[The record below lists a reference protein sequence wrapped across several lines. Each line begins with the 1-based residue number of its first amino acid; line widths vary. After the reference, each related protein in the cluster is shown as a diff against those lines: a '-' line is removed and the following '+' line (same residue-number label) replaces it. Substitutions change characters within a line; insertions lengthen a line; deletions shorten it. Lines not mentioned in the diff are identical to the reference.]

1 MMLQLNYEKYR
12 GMLQQKR
19 MELEGNIRQ
28 RDGLAI
34 EKSPDLLDEVQLA
47 AERELVVISRD
58 LESGLLR
65 EVRSALERLK
75 DGSFGVCLSCEEP
88 IAPRRLN
95 AVPWASHCLS
105 CQEAIDVESG
115 RAVGAAGASGG
126 EDRFEL
132 PRAA

>member
-1 MMLQLNYEKYR
+1 MMLKLDFEKYKELLR
-12 GMLQQKR
+12 QKQT
-19 MELEGNIRQ
+19 ELERTVRQ

-34 EKSPDLLDEVQLA
+34 EKSPDLLDEVQSA
-47 AERELVVISRD
+47 ADRELVVLSRD

-65 EVRSALERLK
+65 EVRAALERLK
-75 DGSFGVCLSCEEP
+75 EGSFGICLSCEEP

-105 CQEAIDVESG
+105 CQEALDQVNG
-115 RAVGAAGASGG
+115 RNAGAGRSD
-126 EDRFEL
+126 EADELML

>member
-1 MMLQLNYEKYR
+1 MMLKLDFERYR
-12 GMLQQKR
+12 EILQQKR

-75 DGSFGVCLSCEEP
+75 DGSFGVCLTCEES

-105 CQEAIDVESG
+105 CQEAIDQASG
-115 RAVGAAGASGG
+115 RTVGAGASHG
-126 EDRFEL
+126 EDGFEL